1 MLKKVVNNYFFG
13 IDAQRG
19 NVGVSFLLFFKNKLY
34 VSFDGRLSF
43 PLFPKNSSFP

>member
-1 MLKKVVNNYFFG
+1 MLSKKLENRKNRFFG

-19 NVGVSFLLFFKNKLY
+19 NVGVSFLLFFKNMVY

-43 PLFPKNSSFP
+43 PLFS